1 MRESDRARRHH
12 NTEPAVAFWFLVISF
27 LRGWARAHETACRR
41 LFIALVVVGS
51 VTTAASLGA
60 QQPQAGDRAAIEV
73 LPVQKS
79 VYMLAGA
86 GGNVTVQIGREGVLL
101 VDTGLAASAAQV
113 TAEIRK
119 LSKGPIRVIINTH
132 VHPDHVGGNAAFAA
146 QPPDPLQPLD
156 IIGHENV
163 LGRLARPVTGQET
176 PALIPGLPRSEYF
189 TPTKDLHFNDEA
201 IVLYHE
207 PKAHTDGDSVI
218 LFRGSDVVSVGDI
231 FTPGAYPFIDLDV
244 GGSIQGEIAAL
255 NHILALTVPKHTQ
268 EGGTYVIPGHGR
280 ICDEADVVEYR
291 DMVVIVR
298 DRIQDLIGRRMTL
311 DQIKAA
317 RPTRDYDGEYV
328 TPASFVSAD
337 RFVESIYKS
346 LSQR

>member
-1 MRESDRARRHH
+1 MREYLPRRHEH
-12 NTEPAVAFWFLVISF
+12 TKRVVPFRLLVSWCV
-27 LRGWARAHETACRR
+27 LGLARTHETACRHVSFV
-41 LFIALVVVGS
+41 LLAAAAVS
-51 VTTAASLGA
+51 TAASLGA
-60 QQPQAGDRAAIEV
+60 QQPPAGDRAAIEV
-73 LPVQKS
+73 LPVQKN
-79 VYMLAGA
+79 VYLLAGA
-86 GGNVTVQIGREGVLL
+86 GGNITVQIGSEGVLL
-101 VDTGLAASAAQV
+101 VDTALAASAAPVMAAIQ
-113 TAEIRK
+113 R

-146 QPPDPLQPLD
+146 QPTDPLQPLD
-156 IIGHENV
+156 IIAHENV
-163 LGRLARPVTGQET
+163 LGRLARPVTGKET

-189 TPTKDLHFNDEA
+189 TPTKDLHFNGEA

-218 LFRGSDVVSVGDI
+218 LFRGSDVVSAGDI
-231 FTPGAYPFIDLDV
+231 FTPGGYPFIDLDV

-255 NHILALTVPKHTQ
+255 NHILALTVPGHTQ

-298 DRIQDLIGRRMTL
+298 DRIQDLIGKRMTL
-311 DQIKAA
+311 DQVKAA

-328 TPASFVSAD
+328 TPASVVSAD
-337 RFVESIYKS
+337 RFVESIYQS